1 MNEEPRVP
9 VFLMTGFLDSGKTE
23 FLRYTMAQDYF
34 SVPGTTLLILCE
46 EGEEEYDS
54 SYLEE
59 NRIILKTVEE
69 ESDLTFEFLSRLD
82 TLYSPEQVVIEY
94 NGVWQMKQLK
104 ECALP
109 EGWAIL
115 QQVTTVDT
123 STFQMY
129 LDNMKS
135 LFMDQARDSDLIIF
149 NRASKELPLDVY
161 RRGIKVANPKA
172 TIIFEGENGE
182 QITDIYDGEM
192 PFDLKKEVIDIDP
205 VDYGIW
211 YLDAMDHKERYEN
224 RIVHF
229 QARVWK
235 SEQFGPAVFV
245 PGRMAMTCC
254 ADDTTFIGYLCKS
267 KNTGK
272 LKNGQWIDLTARV
285 RIEPAP
291 VYQETGPV
299 LYAKHIKLI
308 QGPENDLVY
317 FN

>member
-1 MNEEPRVP
+1 MENEVRVP

-23 FLRYTMAQDYF
+23 FLRYTMSQDYF
-34 SVPGTTLLILCE
+34 SVPGTTLLLLCE
-46 EGEEEYDS
+46 EGDEEYDS
-54 SYLEE
+54 DYLKQ
-59 NRIILKTVEE
+59 NRIHMEILEDAQ
-69 ESDLTFEFLSRLD
+69 DLTPEKLKQLD
-82 TLYSPEQVVIEY
+82 ETYHPEQVVIEY
-94 NGVWQMKQLK
+94 NGMWQMKELTS
-104 ECALP
+104 CPLP
-109 EGWAIL
+109 EGWVIM

-123 STFQMY
+123 TTFQLY

-135 LFMDQARDSDLIIF
+135 LFMDQARESDLIIF
-149 NRASKELPLDVY
+149 NRASTDFPLDVY

-182 QITDIYDGEM
+182 QITDIYKGEM
-192 PFDLKKEVIDIDP
+192 PFDLNSEVIEIDP

-224 RIVHF
+224 RVVRF

-235 SEQFGPAVFV
+235 SDQFGPSTFV
-245 PGRMAMTCC
+245 AGRMAMTCC
-254 ADDTTFIGYLCKS
+254 ADDTTFIGYLCNS
-267 KNTGK
+267 KNTHK

-285 RIEPAP
+285 HIESSP
-291 VYQETGPV
+291 VYQDKGPI

-308 QGPENDLVY
+308 PPMENDLVY